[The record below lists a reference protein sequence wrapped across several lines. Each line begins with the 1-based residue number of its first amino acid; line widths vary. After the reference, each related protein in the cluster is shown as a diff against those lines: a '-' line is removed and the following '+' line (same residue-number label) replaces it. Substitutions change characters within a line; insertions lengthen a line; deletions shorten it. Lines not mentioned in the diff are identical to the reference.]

1 MAQSSL
7 TIRLDEDVKAQFS
20 EVCESMGIPATT
32 AITIFIRQVI
42 RDRAIPFPVIADTK
56 PTDTVE

>member
-7 TIRLDEDVKAQFS
+7 TIRLDEDIKAQFS

-42 RDRAIPFPVIADTK
+42 RDRAIPFPVIADAK
-56 PTDTVE
+56 SNDTDK